1 MATHNSPDGHPVEVV
16 GGNAADIQDRG
27 QQVINLGAAMSEA
40 EGVLTRLVEDGAY
53 MQGDSVDKL
62 REVSEEVY
70 KELGRAADLYVK
82 VGPYIK
88 EYGDDLASVQ
98 SALTTIVNTAES
110 AWTTYQQRLSDWHD
124 AQYSPVSYPSGTS
137 PSDDGS
143 AREQAEQDHA
153 DAVSDAKDLKD
164 EAYAQWKLA
173 GDDFDDQY
181 DLWWA
186 AFDKA
191 VRHIRSEN
199 SNGIEDDWKDNL
211 DGFVDFA
218 LDVLAVAGVVLAV
231 LALVVGGP
239 LVALA
244 AVLVGV
250 LTLAGTLWQYSRG
263 DASLL
268 ELGIAVLGVIPFGAL
283 GEFASGGFKAGMRAW
298 GGFSAGGLSFGDDVA
313 RWGLSLRS
321 ASPAQWVSNM
331 RTLGPEAGFVVNSFD
346 EVLSAVMTGQ
356 DPFMWEVIGELGT
369 TGQQLVYGVS
379 AVGQQYANIMNV
391 VGGVQGI
398 GGLVSN
404 PGAIRWPTW

>member
-1 MATHNSPDGHPVEVV
+1 MATHDSPQGRPVEVV
-16 GGNAADIQDRG
+16 GGNADDIQDRG
-27 QQVINLGAAMSEA
+27 QQVINLGAAMTEA
-40 EGVLTRLVEDGAY
+40 EGLLTRLVQDGAN
-53 MQGDSVDKL
+53 MEGDSVDKL
-62 REVSEEVY
+62 REVSEDVY

-88 EYGDDLASVQ
+88 EYGVDLAAVQ
-98 SALTTIVNTAES
+98 SAMSTIVSTAES
-110 AWTTYQQRLSDWHD
+110 AWTTYQQRLSDWQD
-124 AQYSPVSYPSGTS
+124 AQHSPVAYPSGTS

-143 AREQAEQDHA
+143 AREQAEEEHA
-153 DAVSDAKDLKD
+153 AAVSDAKELKD
-164 EAYAQWKLA
+164 AAYKLWKEA
-173 GDDFDDQY
+173 GDDFDAQY
-181 DLWWA
+181 DKWWD

-199 SNGIEDDWKDNL
+199 SEGIEDDWRDNL

-239 LVALA
+239 IVALA

-268 ELGIAVLGVIPFGAL
+268 EVGIAVIGVIPFGAL

-298 GGFSAGGLSFGDDVA
+298 GGFSAGGLSFGDDFA

-321 ASPAQWVSNM
+321 TSPAQWVSNM

-346 EVLSAVMTGQ
+346 DVLSAVMTGQ

-369 TGQQLVYGVS
+369 TGQQFVYGVS
-379 AVGQQYANIMNV
+379 AAGQHYANILNV
-391 VGGVQGI
+391 VGGAQGI
-398 GGLVSN
+398 TGLVSN